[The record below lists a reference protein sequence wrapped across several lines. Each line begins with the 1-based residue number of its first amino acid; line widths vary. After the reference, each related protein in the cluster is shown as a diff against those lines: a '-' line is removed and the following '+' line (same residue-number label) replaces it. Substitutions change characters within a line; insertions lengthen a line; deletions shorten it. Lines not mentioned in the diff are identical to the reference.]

1 MDKIKE
7 KIDKIKELANR
18 GENGEK
24 QNAIRKLEQL
34 KDKYNKRRTLKSF
47 KLLDYQD
54 CKDIMVH
61 CILNTDIDAKIE
73 GNERRKEIYCELS
86 DEEYRIVCE
95 TFNKFYPQYFDL
107 RKNLLKNFIIQHNL
121 GLRKLNE

>member
-1 MDKIKE
+1 MFSMDKIKE

-47 KLLDYQD
+47 KLLA
-54 CKDIMVH
+54 
-61 CILNTDIDAKIE
+61 N
-73 GNERRKEIYCELS
+73 LS
-86 DEEYRIVCE
+86 
-95 TFNKFYPQYFDL
+95 
-107 RKNLLKNFIIQHNL
+107 
-121 GLRKLNE
+121 